1 MSYQQPGTLWKSGYF
16 WLLVRKM
23 TRLSNL
29 TTRNLLIAMHD
40 AIATAVA
47 LLASFYLRFE
57 GDWFFDRVPLLLRM
71 LPFFIA
77 LSIVVCYAFNLTTTK
92 WRFFSL
98 PDVLNILRAAAVLTV
113 ALVVLD
119 YIFVAPNVHGSSVAP
134 NVQGAFFL
142 GKITIILYFFLE
154 VFFLSGS
161 RFVYRYFRYT
171 RARYH
176 ARTDEDA
183 APALLIGRAA
193 DAEVLLRAIESG
205 AVKRL
210 WPVGVLSPSPADRGQ
225 MIRNIPVLGG
235 IDDLD
240 DVIEDFAKRNK
251 PIARVVMA
259 PSAFEPDARPESV
272 LMRAR
277 RHGLIVS
284 RLPSLESGDAPRL
297 TAVAVEDLLLRPS
310 EKIDYARLEALVKN
324 KSVIVTGGGGSIG
337 SEICDRVATFGAA
350 RLLVIE
356 NSEPALY
363 AVVESLTAQNTEAA
377 IEGRIADIRDRDR
390 IHRLMSEFKPDIV
403 FHAAALKHVPILER
417 DWSEGVKTNIFGSI
431 NVADAA
437 IASGA
442 EAMVMIS
449 TDKAIEPV
457 SMLGLTKRF
466 AEMYCQALDHDLA
479 TQSDG
484 KSRMRLIS
492 VRFGNVLASNGSVV
506 PKFKAQIE
514 AGGPVTVT
522 HPDMV
527 RYFMTIR
534 EACDLVLTAATHAL
548 TPVRPDVSVYV
559 LNMGQP
565 VKIVDLAE
573 RMIRLSG
580 LQPGHD
586 IEIVFTGMRPGERL
600 NEILFATEEPTVE
613 IGLAGIMAAKP
624 NEPPM
629 QTLRKWIGMLE
640 QAIAKDDRA
649 TIKAVLKDAVPEF
662 GPVAAAEATARSGPI
677 LQS

>member
-1 MSYQQPGTLWKSGYF
+1 MKPDRNREIPQGHDGWHARGRCAISSLSAASPGYC
-16 WLLVRKM
+16 LVGEMK
-23 TRLSNL
+23 RLSNL
-29 TTRNLLIAMHD
+29 NLRNVLIAVHD
-40 AIATAVA
+40 ALATALAV
-47 LLASFYLRFE
+47 LASFYLRFD
-57 GDWFFDRVPLLLRM
+57 GDFFYERLPLLLRI
-71 LPFFIA
+71 LPYFVAF
-77 LSIVVCYAFNLTTTK
+77 SIGVCYVCHLTTTK
-92 WRFFSL
+92 WRFISL
-98 PDVLNILRAAAVLTV
+98 PDALNILRAATVLTL

-119 YIFVAPNVHGSSVAP
+119 YILVAPA
-134 NVQGAFFL
+134 VQGTLVAANLQTPFFL
-142 GKITIILYFFLE
+142 GKTTIVLYWFLE
-154 VFFLSGS
+154 VFFLSAP
-161 RFVYRYFRYT
+161 RFAYRYFRYT
-171 RARYH
+171 RVRRH
-176 ARTDEDA
+176 ARSEDA
-183 APALLIGRAA
+183 SPTLLIGRAA
-193 DAEVLLRAIESG
+193 DAEILLRAIESG
-205 AVKRL
+205 AVKRI
-210 WPVGVLSPSPADRGQ
+210 WPVGLVSPSSADRGQ
-225 MIRNIPVLGG
+225 TIRNIPVLGG
-235 IDDLD
+235 IEDIE
-240 DVIEDFAKRNK
+240 DVIGDFARRNK
-251 PIARVVMA
+251 PITRMVMT
-259 PSAFEPDARPESV
+259 PSAFEAESHPEAV

-277 RHGLIVS
+277 RLGLIVS

-297 TAVAVEDLLLRPS
+297 MTVAVEDLLLRAS
-310 EKIDYARLEALVKN
+310 ENIDYSRLEALVKD

-337 SEICDRVATFGAA
+337 SEICDRVVTFGAA

-363 AVVESLTAQNTEAA
+363 AVTEALA
-377 IEGRIADIRDRDR
+377 THAGGTVIDGRIADIRDRER
-390 IHRLMSEFKPDIV
+390 VLRLMAEFRPDIV

-417 DWSEGVKTNIFGSI
+417 DWSEGVKTNIFGSV

-437 IASGA
+437 LAAGA
-442 EAMVMIS
+442 AAMVMIS

-479 TQSDG
+479 AQPG
-484 KSRMRLIS
+484 VAPRMRLIS

-548 TPVRPDVSVYV
+548 APARSDVSVYV

-565 VKIVDLAE
+565 VRIVELAE

-600 NEILFATEEPTVE
+600 NEILFASEEPTVE
-613 IGLAGIMAAKP
+613 IGIAGIMAAKP

-629 QTLRKWIGMLE
+629 QELRKWIAALE
-640 QAIAKDDRA
+640 R
-649 TIKAVLKDAVPEF
+649 
-662 GPVAAAEATARSGPI
+662 GGSG
-677 LQS
+677 